1 MLKGKKIILGVTG
14 GIAAYK
20 ALELTRLLVKVGADV
35 WPVMTRA
42 AKEFVAPLSFSTLA
56 QNPVSDG
63 LFDQTGDGSIRHIEA
78 PKDADLLIIAPAT
91 ANIIGKIA
99 GGIAD
104 DLLSTLVMAAPSPVL
119 IAPAMNNNMYINPIV
134 KKNIRKLEGNGY
146 RFVGPSKG
154 ELACGDE
161 GLGRLAPVEEI
172 FDTAVA
178 MLSPK
183 DLSGEKVL
191 VTAGGTRE
199 MIDPVRFI
207 TNASSGRMGYALAR
221 AAWRRGAEVVL
232 ISGPTGLTRPTGVTF
247 KEVLSAEE
255 MHDKS
260 MEHFQQSTIVIMAA
274 AVSDFK
280 PETSHTKKVKK
291 VTASREIKLEA
302 TVDILREMG
311 ERKGSRKLIGFAL
324 ETDNIIENAG
334 KKAVEKKLDFVVAN
348 GPASL
353 SSPTSSVTIVDQD
366 GSAID
371 IPTTG
376 KDELSELILDR
387 IKGLS

>member
-1 MLKGKKIILGVTG
+1 MSLKGKKILLGVTG

-20 ALELTRLLVKVGADV
+20 ALELTRLLVKDGADV
-35 WPVMTRA
+35 WPVMTKA
-42 AKEFVAPLSFSTLA
+42 AREFVAPLSFATLA
-56 QNPVSDG
+56 KNPVAGG
-63 LFDQTGDGSIRHIEA
+63 LFDQADEGRIRHVEA
-78 PKDADLLIIAPAT
+78 PEDADLVIIAPAT

-104 DLLSTLVMAAPSPVL
+104 DLLSTLVMAAPQPVL
-119 IAPAMNNNMYINPIV
+119 IAPAMNCNMYINPV
-134 KKNIRKLEGNGY
+134 VQKNIRALEGLGY
-146 RFVGPSKG
+146 NFVGPAEG
-154 ELACGDE
+154 DLACGYE

-172 FDTAVA
+172 FDTAQA

-183 DLSGEKVL
+183 DLAGEKVL
-191 VTAGGTRE
+191 ITAGGTRE

-255 MHDKS
+255 MHEKS
-260 MEHFQQSTIVIMAA
+260 MEYFQQSTTVIMAA

-280 PETSHTKKVKK
+280 PETSHLKKVKK
-291 VTASREIKLEA
+291 VLAEREIKLET

-324 ETDNIIENAG
+324 ETDDIINNAR
-334 KKAVEKKLDFVVAN
+334 KKAEEKKLDFVVAN

-353 SSPTSSVTIVDQD
+353 SSLTSSVTIVDKD
-366 GSAID
+366 GSAVD
-371 IPTTG
+371 IPTTS

-387 IKGLS
+387 IKAL